1 MIQID
6 EPMPKSCR
14 SCPFR
19 DLDLDYCI
27 LYSWGLPERWDVAE
41 KYVNNRPEW
50 CELKEVL

>member
-19 DLDLDYCI
+19 DLDSDYCI

-41 KYVNNRPEW
+41 KYANDRPEW